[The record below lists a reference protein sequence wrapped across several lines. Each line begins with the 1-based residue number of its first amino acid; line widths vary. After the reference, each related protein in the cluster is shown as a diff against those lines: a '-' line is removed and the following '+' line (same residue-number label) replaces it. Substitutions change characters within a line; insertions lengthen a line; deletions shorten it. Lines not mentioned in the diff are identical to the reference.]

1 MNFLTGTCRKVFGLL
16 LHLYPVI
23 FRQEY
28 GEELQSHFDSLL
40 EEARSISGWEFLS
53 VCLRELRDLPINLL
67 RTHLEK
73 KRMYRI
79 LRAPSLRFG
88 WKGAI
93 AFGLSFVAVNV
104 LDSLINDGL
113 LRFEFNHVQSFLLDP
128 QAQQRWIFATTF
140 LSWIV
145 ASVAGGLLFAA
156 LFTGRFRFWR
166 IAGLGTIGYLVPNLV
181 LTGLM
186 YSALVNTKGF
196 NYQWFSWGME
206 ALAGLFLGA
215 IIASV
220 AEVRLRKFVLLGA
233 GAILYPLLIESS
245 ARLIWGLL
253 PPASP
258 LFFKPAESYRNF
270 TLVCMLAGLLFG
282 FLMGLI
288 LGWGRK
294 TSTAGSQDT
303 T

>member
-1 MNFLTGTCRKVFGLL
+1 
-16 LHLYPVI
+16 
-23 FRQEY
+23 
-28 GEELQSHFDSLL
+28 
-40 EEARSISGWEFLS
+40 
-53 VCLRELRDLPINLL
+53 
-67 RTHLEK
+67 
-73 KRMYRI
+73 MYRI

-196 NYQWFSWGME
+196 NYQWFSWAME

-220 AEVRLRKFVLLGA
+220 ADVRLRKFVLLGA
-233 GAILYPLLIESS
+233 GAIFYPLLMESS
-245 ARLIWGLL
+245 SRLIWGLL

-258 LFFKPAESYRNF
+258 LFFKPAESYRNL

-282 FLMGLI
+282 LLMGLI

-294 TSTAGSQDT
+294 TSTAGPQDT